1 VAEEERLRFPHG
13 HRPRLRVK
21 EQDGDPT
28 VEGVREIRVT
38 NAALTDEGKGVVSI
52 ATHAQSHDHSAAG
65 DGQTVQPVNLK
76 FPTVTN
82 KTITVDGEVTPTQ
95 GYHALVPYSGGS
107 DNLDWFFGN
116 IGQLYLIRPYST
128 NVITV
133 RDATVSLGNIYC
145 PSSKS
150 IVLRTQSEI
159 VLIYQVDVGTALV
172 LGGIDP
178 DNETANTIYAG
189 PASGAAAHPAFRAVA
204 DADIPATHSGSAHH
218 TRSHTLTSA
227 SDHTGTADRVIY
239 VDHAGAVQELALG
252 ADGTVLTSTGAAT
265 APAFEAAPGGGVATD
280 PIWDAAGDL
289 AVGSGADTA
298 ARLAKGDDGKVL
310 TMVAGAVAWAAAT
323 GGGAMATDPLWDA
336 AGDLAVG
343 TGANTG
349 AKLTLTVPGG
359 ANLMNV
365 LGVVNGESTPTWK
378 VLFDSTH
385 PEALGTAAEGSGVV
399 AALRNHVHEMP
410 KLDDVAAPD
419 DNTDRNATTSLHG
432 LVPKAV
438 DPASAVQRHVVC
450 IDNGETA
457 YKNADLFDDTHPAA
471 IGTATEGTSLLAA
484 HRDHVHPFAVSLWDA
499 DADTG
504 IQVEEAADEDIIRFD
519 IAGAQKGY
527 LGATGLYLANA
538 IAVGPDAV
546 FSAAKY
552 AADIADYAL
561 TVTSATILR
570 VTGKFTG
577 TGTSQYFY
585 GLDLNAYYSPVDAGT
600 ATLVAGLNFMAWQ
613 ASERAIS
620 SLIGIYGYVKSLLTT
635 TGTIATAAGMYVT
648 KSWLGA
654 KPTTAKGIKIYD
666 MGDAACTTVYGLEIA
681 DQTAGTTSLPLTVGP
696 NTGPYLKVF
705 GGAAP
710 GAGLTNVWINESG
723 NVRQVQVV
731 TADGGGHVGAGD
743 LILKVV

>member
-1 VAEEERLRFPHG
+1 
-13 HRPRLRVK
+13 
-21 EQDGDPT
+21 
-28 VEGVREIRVT
+28 
-38 NAALTDEGKGVVSI
+38 
-52 ATHAQSHDHSAAG
+52 
-65 DGQTVQPVNLK
+65 
-76 FPTVTN
+76 
-82 KTITVDGEVTPTQ
+82 
-95 GYHALVPYSGGS
+95 
-107 DNLDWFFGN
+107 
-116 IGQLYLIRPYST
+116 
-128 NVITV
+128 VITV

-252 ADGTVLTSTGAAT
+252 PDGTVLTSTGAAT
-265 APAFEAAPGGGVATD
+265 APAFEAAA
-280 PIWDAAGDL
+280 
-289 AVGSGADTA
+289 
-298 ARLAKGDDGKVL
+298 
-310 TMVAGAVAWAAAT
+310 

-336 AGDLAVG
+336 LGDLAYG
-343 TGANTG
+343 TGADTG
-349 AKLTLTVPGG
+349 AKLAGQTTVVKLVLTQTGNG
-359 ANLMNV
+359 AI
-365 LGVVNGESTPTWK
+365 S
-378 VLFDSTH
+378 
-385 PEALGTAAEGSGVV
+385 
-399 AALRNHVHEMP
+399 
-410 KLDDVAAPD
+410 AAPAWGHP
-419 DNTDRNATTSLHG
+419 NA
-432 LVPKAV
+432 
-438 DPASAVQRHVVC
+438 
-450 IDNGETA
+450 
-457 YKNADLFDDTHPAA
+457 
-471 IGTATEGTSLLAA
+471 
-484 HRDHVHPFAVSLWDA
+484 LWDA
-499 DADTG
+499 DTDTG

-519 IAGAQKGY
+519 TGGTQRAY
-527 LGATGLYLANA
+527 LGSTGLYLANA

-561 TVTSATILR
+561 TVTSATVLR

-600 ATLVAGLNFMAWQ
+600 ATLVVGLNFMAWQ
-613 ASERAIS
+613 ASGRAIS

-681 DQTAGTTSLPLTVGP
+681 DQTAGTTSLPLAVGP
-696 NTGPYLKVF
+696 NTGPYLKVV